1 METSTIR
8 NRYESEVSRLEFEI
22 KRLKEFNEAK
32 NDEINE
38 LSGKNKNLLNDM
50 SEMERRFSQTSS
62 TNAQT
67 E

>member
-8 NRYESEVSRLEFEI
+8 NRYEREVSRLEFEI